1 MKEEF
6 VPQTKAFYSPANVR
20 AGWMRNTFIALI
32 VLALI
37 ARIVVRLVFAELN
50 DPVLWEFKDIAS
62 NLLSHGVYSHSKA
75 NPGMYIPGAFMP
87 PFYPLLLAGLYKIFG
102 FGSYAAHFALS
113 TILWAT
119 EFATPF
125 LIGWLGARIW
135 NLRTG
140 QFAFLMALFWPM
152 LMLTSGRLLNV
163 PLIALLPFLS
173 IAVMLSDM
181 DRWKRI
187 LLMGLIMGV
196 LWNNRFET
204 PLFMLP
210 LAYYLFFFDKDRAT
224 GQLPSL
230 ATRVV
235 AVSSLA
241 VVFIA
246 CLTPWLVRNAGIYD
260 GLILS
265 TEGGYHFRRG
275 HHEGAT
281 GSGRDIWP
289 ADQGTYI
296 EEVPRGPKSIEFTPE
311 REIAA
316 AAYHKE
322 LAVAWIKANPDRE
335 LQLIANKLFYFLVS
349 DFTHPYAR
357 SWMVWP
363 PSLLALMLGFFYWVR
378 TGLRDPA
385 QQVLW
390 MFFGIQLTLCIIFI
404 VLPRYR
410 ISVELVPIV
419 FFAAWLASTRLGDW
433 ISNWVS
439 AEQTSSEA
447 SNH

>member
-6 VPQTKAFYSPANVR
+6 VPQTNAFYSPNNIR

-32 VLALI
+32 VFALI
-37 ARIVVRLVFAELN
+37 ARIVVRLLFAELD
-50 DPVLWEFKDIAS
+50 DPVLWEFGQIAN
-62 NLLSHGVYSHSKA
+62 NLLETGVYTHATGIPNS
-75 NPGMYIPGAFMP
+75 YIPSAFMP

-102 FGSYAAHFALS
+102 ANSYAAHFALS
-113 TILWAT
+113 VFLWAL
-119 EFATPF
+119 EFAIPF
-125 LIGWLGARIW
+125 VMGWLGTRMW

-140 QFAFLMALFWPM
+140 QCVFLLALFWPM

-163 PLIALLPFLS
+163 PLYTLLPILS
-173 IAVMLSDM
+173 VAIMLSDM

-187 LLMGLIMGV
+187 LLIGLIMGV

-210 LAYYLFFFDKDRAT
+210 LAYYFFFFDKDRVT

-235 AVSSLA
+235 AVGALA
-241 VVFIA
+241 VIFTA
-246 CLTPWLVRNAGIYD
+246 CITPWLVRNAGIYD
-260 GLILS
+260 RLILS

-281 GSGRDIWP
+281 GSGRDLWP

-296 EEVPRGPKSIEFTPE
+296 EAVPIAPREMESSPE
-311 REIAA
+311 KDSLSSD
-316 AAYHKE
+316 YHKKK
-322 LAVAWIKANPDRE
+322 AVEWIKANPDRE
-335 LQLIANKLFYFLVS
+335 LQLIGSKLVYFLVT

-357 SWMVWP
+357 SLLVWP
-363 PSLLALMLGFFYWVR
+363 VSLAALMLGFYYWAR

-390 MFFGIQLTLCIIFI
+390 MFFGIQLGLCIVFL

-410 ISVELVPIV
+410 IAVESTPLL
-419 FFAAWLASTRLGDW
+419 FFAAWLANSRLGAWLDKR
-433 ISNWVS
+433 VS
-439 AEQTSSEA
+439 VR
-447 SNH
+447 